1 LKLLKSEL
9 LDLETKGDYEFD
21 ICQVLLDLHGIKFSP
36 FDGTSDHGCS
46 PEKLDRPTAIMMIDF
61 VMRQAQNMNMKD
73 LSKSDL
79 KTTIEKMQ
87 HTIVP
92 AKISSSPQMSFNRR
106 IFHGYIKA
114 AVNPSILLRAVQGVL
129 ELSMLTVPGE
139 NAQIA
144 AKGWYFLLGH
154 AALTK
159 FRSQKRLS
167 PGSTT
172 ELDDAINFFRLDI
185 DHGSGRW
192 ETWYRL
198 AQAYDTK
205 LEEEITW
212 TADKINNNRSDLA
225 ATQRYAIHCYAMAVS
240 MAMRNAEP
248 TNETRALLSDLYTD
262 FGIRMY
268 SSSRGPLSMGAFSL
282 SEFSRHFSSEESQ
295 QMYKGQP
302 FKEMSS
308 YSVWN
313 FAKNL
318 LKRGLAEKP
327 KRWM

>member
-1 LKLLKSEL
+1 MAQLRDLYASVLREPGYTVFIQCLLYGGEEYFADLCSPAAKDDQLGIDDMNKYGDGLADLEAHISQL
-9 LDLETKGDYEFD
+9 LD
-21 ICQVLLDLHGIKFSP
+21 GILVALVGSGH
-36 FDGTSDHGCS
+36 DGFAH
-46 PEKLDRPTAIMMIDF
+46 
-61 VMRQAQNMNMKD
+61 
-73 LSKSDL
+73 
-79 KTTIEKMQ
+79 
-87 HTIVP
+87 
-92 AKISSSPQMSFNRR
+92 
-106 IFHGYIKA
+106 
-114 AVNPSILLRAVQGVL
+114 LLRAVQGVL
-129 ELSMLTVPGE
+129 ELSMLSVPGE

-167 PGSTT
+167 PGSTS

-212 TADKINNNRSDLA
+212 TADKINNSRSDLA
-225 ATQRYAIHCYAMAVS
+225 ATQRYAIHCCAMAVS
-240 MAMRNAEP
+240 SAMRTAEP

-268 SSSRGPLSMGAFSL
+268 SSSREPLSMGAFSL
-282 SEFSRHFSSEESQ
+282 SDFARHFSSEESQ

-302 FKEMSS
+302 FKEISR

-313 FAKNL
+313 FACNL
-318 LKRGLAEKP
+318 LKRALVDKP